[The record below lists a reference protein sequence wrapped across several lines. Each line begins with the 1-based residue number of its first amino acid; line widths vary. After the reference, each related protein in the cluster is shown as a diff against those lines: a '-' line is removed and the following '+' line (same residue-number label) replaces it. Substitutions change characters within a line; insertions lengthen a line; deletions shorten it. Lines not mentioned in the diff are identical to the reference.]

1 MSEAFYDITDDV
13 KRDVL
18 AGTDL
23 VALIGAVTALKKAG
37 RSWKGLCPFHTEKTP
52 SFHVHPERGF
62 YYCFGCGAKGDA
74 ITFVR
79 ETERLEFPE
88 AVAYLAR
95 RAGITLPVRKS
106 GTRADRAKETGVAE
120 ALAAAAAFFSDAL
133 PRHAAA
139 VALLARRGLGVAEAS
154 GFGIGAAPDGW
165 ESLKSALSPRFPEET
180 LVLAG
185 LLQRHPDTGRIYDR
199 FRNRLTIQIRDP
211 RGEVLGFGARSFGD
225 DLPKYLNTPETNRF
239 TKGKILYGL
248 DRAKEPIR
256 RSETAILVEG
266 YFDQIA
272 FARAG
277 CENAVASMGTALTP
291 AQADLLSRHAATVVV
306 AYDGDAAGIAAAYK
320 AFPLLLARGV
330 AVKHLAPPGGHDPD
344 SFLSEKGP
352 EALRAAVSAAPAL
365 VPALLSGIPGAGE
378 DPTARA
384 ARLREAVEI
393 VSQARDPVLRHEFLL
408 SLSRGTGV
416 PLGVLSAPAPG
427 VSRPEGVAATGTPRG
442 VTPPSRLPEGEEKV
456 LSLLVAEWKVAVGV
470 VPRIPAEIFSHP
482 IAREIF
488 TAIKIRAEAGQT
500 LDFSELES
508 HVGAD
513 AGPWVARLLLQDLP
527 AAEDREEGG
536 RGFAR
541 LHIPLLQLKIR
552 YLEESAAR
560 LQPEI
565 QKAESAGDMDAHVRL
580 TKEKHGRAVEA
591 ARLKAELKAE
601 LRRPNIRDA
610 RE

>member
-1 MSEAFYDITDDV
+1 MSDVFYDINDDV

-18 AGTDL
+18 SATDL
-23 VALIGAVTALKKAG
+23 VALIGAATALKKAG

-106 GTRADRAKETGVAE
+106 GTRSDRARETGIAE
-120 ALAAAAAFFSDAL
+120 ALAAAAAFFSAAL
-133 PRHAAA
+133 PRHTAA
-139 VALLARRGLGVAEAS
+139 VDLLARRGLGLAEAS
-154 GFGIGAAPDGW
+154 LFGIGAAPEGW
-165 ESLKSALSPRFPEET
+165 ESLKSALTPRFPEET

-185 LLQRHPDTGRIYDR
+185 LLQRHPDTGRVYDR
-199 FRNRLTIQIRDP
+199 FRSRITIEIRDP
-211 RGEVLGFGARSFGD
+211 RGEVLGFGARALGD
-225 DLPKYLNTPETNRF
+225 DPPKYLNTPETNRF
-239 TKGKILYGL
+239 TKGKLLYGL

-272 FARAG
+272 LARAG

-306 AYDGDAAGIAAAYK
+306 AYDGDAAGLAAAHK

-330 AVKHLAPPGGHDPD
+330 AVKHLALPDGHDPD
-344 SFLSEKGP
+344 SFLFEKGP
-352 EALRAAVSAAPAL
+352 EALRSAVNAAPAL
-365 VPALLSGIPGAGE
+365 VPALLSGIPEAGA

-384 ARLREAVEI
+384 ARLREAAEI
-393 VSQARDPVLRHEFLL
+393 VSQARDALLRHELL
-408 SLSRGTGV
+408 SALSRGTGV
-416 PLGVLSAPAPG
+416 PLGVLSAPVPGAP
-427 VSRPEGVAATGTPRG
+427 RPEGGAAAGKARG
-442 VTPPSRLPEGEEKV
+442 DAPVSRLPEGEEKV
-456 LSLLVAEWKVAVGV
+456 LSLLVAEWKDAAAV
-470 VPRIPAEIFSHP
+470 VPRIPVEIFSHP
-482 IAREIF
+482 IAREVF
-488 TAIKIRAEAGQT
+488 TAMRTRAEAGQA

-508 HVGAD
+508 HVGTD
-513 AGPWVARLLLQDLP
+513 AGPWVARLLLQDSP

-536 RGFAR
+536 TGFAR

-565 QKAESAGDMDAHVRL
+565 QKAEMTGDMDAHARL
-580 TKEKHGRAVEA
+580 TKEKHGRVVEA
-591 ARLKAELKAE
+591 ARLKAELKSE
-601 LRRPNIRDA
+601 LKRPNIRDA